1 MSKRLMFIII
11 GLMVIG
17 GLWLAPVNLVTA
29 QEVTEEAHAEEVA
42 AEEVGARGPGAVIIM
57 VGLAAIFMVGFV
69 YISRQENGSV
79 AT

>member
-1 MSKRLMFIII
+1 
-11 GLMVIG
+11 MVIG

-29 QEVTEEAHAEEVA
+29 QEVTEEAHAEEEVA